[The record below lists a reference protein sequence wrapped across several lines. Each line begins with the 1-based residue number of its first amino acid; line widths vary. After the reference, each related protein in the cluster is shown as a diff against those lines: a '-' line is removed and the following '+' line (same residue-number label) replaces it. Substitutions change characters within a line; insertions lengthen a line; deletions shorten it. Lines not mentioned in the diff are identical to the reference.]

1 VTETGAP
8 GWPTVSL
15 DPAWRELEGWP
26 PWEDV
31 SALVAGIPKN
41 DMLLRSVWG
50 VMWRGLESQTLV
62 RIRYDVF
69 VAGVEAASG
78 PAKVVMTEALLLAM
92 ADEIGGAP

>member
-1 VTETGAP
+1 
-8 GWPTVSL
+8 
-15 DPAWRELEGWP
+15 
-26 PWEDV
+26 
-31 SALVAGIPKN
+31 
-41 DMLLRSVWG
+41 
-50 VMWRGLESQTLV
+50 MWRGLESQTLV